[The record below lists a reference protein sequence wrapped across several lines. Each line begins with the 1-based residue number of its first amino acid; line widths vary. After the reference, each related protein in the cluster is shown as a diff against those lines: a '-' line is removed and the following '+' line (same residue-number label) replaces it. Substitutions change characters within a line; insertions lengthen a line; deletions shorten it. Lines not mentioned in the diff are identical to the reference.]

1 MADKGMDCPMCSQG
15 KKATQRIHVKKV
27 AVPVTMGTISI
38 DIDLGEGHTS
48 KVSAVMAS
56 LGHEP
61 DVPWQ
66 RIMGVTASG
75 LAAKWCESKGLDK

>member
-1 MADKGMDCPMCSQG
+1 
-15 KKATQRIHVKKV
+15 
-27 AVPVTMGTISI
+27 MGTISI

-66 RIMGVTASG
+66 RIMGVTTSG
-75 LAAKWCESKGLDK
+75 LAARNGVSRKSKANDDANPCYFGGSI